1 MVRRRAHRESL
12 DAMRA
17 EYLVCLQLS
26 RACRQAMAEIALDDG
41 NDPGVRRR
49 AVQLLKE
56 ILVDWSDAQGWLRA
70 DISRR
75 QRGSSLTPR

>member
-1 MVRRRAHRESL
+1 
-12 DAMRA
+12 
-17 EYLVCLQLS
+17 
-26 RACRQAMAEIALDDG
+26 MAEIALDDG

-56 ILVDWSDAQGWLRA
+56 ILVDWSDAQGWLCA